1 MVLLEQAS
9 PSQLVSVFVTMYKQK
24 RDYLVAKSKQP
35 PTVPLPLDF
44 SDEFLIVDEQND
56 FLDCG
61 LKFDETA
68 NPGIGVQI
76 PDDIKMRPFFFI
88 RLLQES
94 MVQGVYLSSELFVH
108 RQVWD

>member
-1 MVLLEQAS
+1 MVSRAAELSNEAIELEHSHQYARAAELYSEAVTLLEQAS

-61 LKFDETA
+61 LKFDERA
-68 NPGIGVQI
+68 NPEIGV
-76 PDDIKMRPFFFI
+76 
-88 RLLQES
+88 
-94 MVQGVYLSSELFVH
+94 
-108 RQVWD
+108 